1 MKTCIK
7 IDVSKVCKDIKFET
21 KKEENFN
28 LGQNVSF
35 SRIYSGS
42 CMANYQLELSLASS
56 QISLQPCQKAQK
68 KRVTHDSQG
77 CQKSSCH
84 RFVSLGTKLLLL
96 QMTRMNAC
104 YIYNVCHGRVFRRKP
119 RPVNSVSYLILTRVV
134 KISQHSVNFD

>member
-21 KKEENFN
+21 KKREENVDCYYFN

-35 SRIYSGS
+35 SRIYILLVCVKKMYLNSPFSGS
-42 CMANYQLELSLASS
+42 CMANYILARAQFSIISNLSLAM
-56 QISLQPCQKAQK
+56 PKGTK

-104 YIYNVCHGRVFRRKP
+104 YKYNLKTY
-119 RPVNSVSYLILTRVV
+119 SS
-134 KISQHSVNFD
+134 KIEVEQ